1 MEVMDNLDYSRN
13 TNHSNSIFLIPPG
26 ETLLEH
32 LNQIGMSQA
41 ELAERLGKSRE
52 WVNDLVKGR
61 EPVSQ
66 RTAQRLEYVMGI
78 PADFWLELEA
88 SYRRDKQRWEEAQRL
103 AQYEEWAKKFPLRDL
118 RKWGQIP
125 PGKRDESNV
134 PAVLRYFGVASP
146 EEWEALYREVR
157 SVSFRIS
164 LAQAPNPF
172 AVAAW
177 LRFGE
182 RRAELEPTVLFGAAA
197 LRKRLPELRT
207 LAHAYPPDLLHQVQ
221 QLCAECGV
229 ILVYTP
235 RMALAPINGAA
246 RWFRDR
252 PLIQISNLH
261 VREDYFWFTLFH
273 ELGHILLHG
282 KKEVFLEDA
291 LGVPQEEQKEKEA
304 NDFAQRQLV
313 PERVLRR
320 LCNAVPLTHQMLQ
333 DTAQE
338 HGIPVGIL
346 VGRLQ
351 REGIFPEVFGNTWKR
366 EIPWETVL

>member
-1 MEVMDNLDYSRN
+1 MLSKDPYRSHSGEGEV
-13 TNHSNSIFLIPPG
+13 FLIPPG
-26 ETLLEH
+26 ATILEH
-32 LNQIGMSQA
+32 LEQIGMSQA
-41 ELAERLGKSRE
+41 ELSERLGKTRE

-66 RTAQRLEYVMGI
+66 RTAQRLEYVLGI
-78 PADFWLELEA
+78 PAGFWLELEA

-103 AQYEEWAKKFPLRDL
+103 AQHEEWARKFPLRDL
-118 RKWGQIP
+118 RRWGQIP
-125 PGKRDESNV
+125 PGKRHESAV
-134 PAVLRYFGVASP
+134 PHVLRYFGVASP
-146 EEWEALYREVR
+146 EEWEVLYWEVR

-182 RRAELEPTVLFGAAA
+182 RRAELEPTVPFDAAA
-197 LRKRLPELRT
+197 LRQMLPELKA
-207 LAHAYPPDLLHQVQ
+207 LAYAYPPDLLNQVQ
-221 QLCAECGV
+221 QRCAECGV
-229 ILVYTP
+229 ILIYTP

-261 VREDYFWFTLFH
+261 VHEDHFWFTLFH

-282 KKEVFLEDA
+282 KKEVFLEEA
-291 LGVPQEEQKEKEA
+291 MGVPQNEQKEQEA
-304 NDFAQRQLV
+304 NDFAKRQLV
-313 PERVLRR
+313 PERVWRN
-320 LCNAVPLTHQMLQ
+320 LCKALPLTLEMLQ
-333 DTAQE
+333 ETARE
-338 HGIPVGIL
+338 NEIPVGIL

-351 REGIFPEVFGNTWKR
+351 RGGVFPEDFGNGWKR
-366 EIPWETVL
+366 EVFWESVF